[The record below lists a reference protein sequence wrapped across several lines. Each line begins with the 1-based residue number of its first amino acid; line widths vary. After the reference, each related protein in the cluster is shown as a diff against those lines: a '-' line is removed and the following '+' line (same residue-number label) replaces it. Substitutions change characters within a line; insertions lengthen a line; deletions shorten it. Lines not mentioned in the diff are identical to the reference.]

1 MKFKCDNCDGKG
13 KVFYANGKDY
23 EGCEMCNGKGTIGLF
38 FKLIDLY
45 LRMYW
50 GIRGWLIVI
59 KQKIQWLFLR

>member
-13 KVFYANGKDY
+13 KAFYANGKDY

-45 LRMYW
+45 LRMY
-50 GIRGWLIVI
+50 
-59 KQKIQWLFLR
+59 